1 MFQFI
6 APTLNKKKTTN
17 PVKEKEL
24 NDTFKKTNKTL
35 YIKKNRYKSIDDL
48 KKQ

>member
-6 APTLNKKKTTN
+6 AHPKKTTN

-35 YIKKNRYKSIDDL
+35 YIKNRYKSIDDL